1 MNTKST
7 DFIESTSCVSR
18 RLWVEVQ
25 GYADI
30 CPAINKA
37 VRTELMRINTTG
49 ETRKPSGPLLFDL
62 FSDIKDSSILCASDV
77 TSLHGH
83 DFISSFVSDV
93 LGFKSKTSHKP
104 LAGHF

>member
-49 ETRKPSGPLLFDL
+49 ETRKPGGRLLFDL
-62 FSDIKDSSILCASDV
+62 FSDIKDPFL
-77 TSLHGH
+77 
-83 DFISSFVSDV
+83 
-93 LGFKSKTSHKP
+93 
-104 LAGHF
+104 LAGGAGGIHNDSNLVSRCACRLDSTDC